1 MGSGQSTSQEQPPE
15 ERHLSQDP
23 KKIEDIAHV
32 LDVKS
37 KTQTALLQQDV
48 SWDQYEQDKENVR
61 LLKGLFKKLDPCV
74 VRTPGDVHGQV
85 QLSFKY
91 EHKRQLLLVKVIQC
105 QNLRG
110 RDVRTKASDPYVKL
124 QMFPDSHSHGVKT
137 TQIVVETRNPVF
149 NEIFAFRASEEEL
162 ASAQLVVQVW
172 DYDVATHDEFLG
184 EAIIESRSLGFQ
196 QEPVITAWYGLKM
209 ETDLNVTGELEVSMV
224 YQQPDQLFV
233 TVHKAQGLSP
243 RSGNQSADPFIKLA
257 IPGLGSVHSSEIK
270 KDTLEPKWEETF
282 EFSVAPEEL
291 SLRYLVFHVI
301 DHANMFSENESMGQ
315 AIIDLELLESQPN
328 FHDTLKLAD
337 LKNTER
343 MQNKLMQRVV
353 TQEFREAL
361 QAHTFTRH
369 PNFLFQQHS
378 GTKMVTVSCR
388 RAGRKSVIKG
398 QARIMDGVPVY

>member
-1 MGSGQSTSQEQPPE
+1 
-15 ERHLSQDP
+15 
-23 KKIEDIAHV
+23 
-32 LDVKS
+32 
-37 KTQTALLQQDV
+37 
-48 SWDQYEQDKENVR
+48 
-61 LLKGLFKKLDPCV
+61 
-74 VRTPGDVHGQV
+74 
-85 QLSFKY
+85 
-91 EHKRQLLLVKVIQC
+91 
-105 QNLRG
+105 
-110 RDVRTKASDPYVKL
+110 
-124 QMFPDSHSHGVKT
+124 
-137 TQIVVETRNPVF
+137 
-149 NEIFAFRASEEEL
+149 
-162 ASAQLVVQVW
+162 
-172 DYDVATHDEFLG
+172 
-184 EAIIESRSLGFQ
+184 
-196 QEPVITAWYGLKM
+196 
-209 ETDLNVTGELEVSMV
+209 MV

-257 IPGLGSVHSSEIK
+257 IPGLG
-270 KDTLEPKWEETF
+270 
-282 EFSVAPEEL
+282 
-291 SLRYLVFHVI
+291 YLVFHVI